1 MITNLATGMTNPF
14 TDSLKISGLQG
25 EVEEEN
31 VDLSNKKTSSKMD

>member
-1 MITNLATGMTNPF
+1 MITNPATDKTNPS

-31 VDLSNKKTSSKMD
+31 VDLSNKKRSTKRD